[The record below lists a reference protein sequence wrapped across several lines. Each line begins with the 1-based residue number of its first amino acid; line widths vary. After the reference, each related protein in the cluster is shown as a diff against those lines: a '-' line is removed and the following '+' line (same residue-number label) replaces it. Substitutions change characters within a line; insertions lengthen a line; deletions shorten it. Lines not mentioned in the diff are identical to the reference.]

1 MSKILVDTN
10 LLLDDSNILF
20 KLHKEYDTI
29 VLSSVVLKELDK
41 HKVNPDLSFS
51 ARAAINSIKEFQ
63 KHNPG
68 VIEFVVNQADISSN
82 DDLIIAAAKQSGAGI
97 ATKDI
102 SMSIIAESKGV
113 PAKLYGNIANG
124 VFDPYIYIKEAD
136 MPTFKDGNM
145 VRSFCFLQKYYTT
158 EYENLMTWLEVNK
171 GAVRNS
177 WFFMFI
183 QDDNGEDISVYAH
196 NPLSSMIERID
207 NNPKYRS
214 IDGDKF
220 KLKAKDV
227 YQICAFYALANA
239 DNVLITGKWGSGKS
253 LISAAYAIA
262 NNPKKTFISRPPI
275 GIDHRYNIGFLPG
288 GTEDK
293 LFTWAMGFLSALY
306 YLFGNT
312 KGQAKEGK
320 SFDFVKAEMFAKVFE
335 LIDIN
340 SIQGLSL
347 MDDYLLLD
355 EVQLCTIDL
364 VSACLS
370 RATEE
375 SKIIMTGD
383 LIQSYSIKPSNSG
396 LLKLLRALPH
406 KSLAYVN
413 LKYSYRS
420 ELLELAEKL
429 QDKSF

>member
-10 LLLDDSNILF
+10 LLLDDPNILF
-20 KLHKEYDTI
+20 KLHKEYTSI
-29 VLSSVVLKELDK
+29 VLSAVVLKELDK

-63 KHNPG
+63 KTNPG
-68 VIEFVVNQADISSN
+68 VIEFVVNTQDISSN
-82 DDLIIAAAKQSGAGI
+82 DDLIISAAKQTGASL

-113 PAKLYGNIANG
+113 PVKMYGNIANG
-124 VFDPYIYIKEAD
+124 IFDPYVYMKEAD
-136 MPTFKDGNM
+136 LPKD
-145 VRSFCFLQKYYTT
+145 FCFLQKYYDKSYDDLVGWIEHIKKAT
-158 EYENLMTWLEVNK
+158 
-171 GAVRNS
+171 RHS
-177 WFFMFI
+177 WFFLFV
-183 QDDNGEDISVYAH
+183 QDPLGEDIAVYAN
-196 NPLSSMIERID
+196 NPKTFMFERID
-207 NNPKYRS
+207 NNPKYRVIEGPS
-214 IDGDKF
+214 F
-220 KLKAKDV
+220 KLKSKDV

-253 LISAAYAIA
+253 LISSAYALA
-262 NNPKKTFISRPPI
+262 TNNKKTFISRPPI

-288 GTEDK
+288 TTDDK
-293 LFTWAMGFLSALY
+293 LFSWAMGFLSSLY
-306 YLFGNT
+306 YLYGNT
-312 KGQAKEGK
+312 KGQSKEGK
-320 SFDFVKAEMFAKVFE
+320 SFDFVKTELFNKFFE

-383 LIQSYSIKPSNSG
+383 LIQSYSVKPSNSG

-406 KSLAYVN
+406 PSLAYVN

-420 ELLELAEKL
+420 ALLELAEKL
-429 QDKSF
+429 QDKTF

>member
-20 KLHKEYDTI
+20 KLHKEYDEI
-29 VLSSVVLKELDK
+29 ILSAVVLKELDK

-63 KHNPG
+63 KKYPD
-68 VIEFVVNQADISSN
+68 VITFVVNDQDISSN
-82 DDLIIAAAKQSGAGI
+82 DDLIIAAAKSTGAEI

-102 SMSIIAESKGV
+102 SMSIISESKGV
-113 PAKLYGNIANG
+113 KARLYGNIANG
-124 VFDPYIYIKEAD
+124 VFDPYTYIKETEL
-136 MPTFKDGNM
+136 PTFF
-145 VRSFCFLQKYYTT
+145 SYLQKYTNDLYD
-158 EYENLMTWLEVNK
+158 EILTWLELNK
-171 GAVRNS
+171 QVTRNS
-177 WFFMFI
+177 WCFIFI
-183 QDDNGEDISVYAH
+183 QDAASNDTAIYAN
-196 NPLSSMIERID
+196 NPINFSLDRID
-207 NNPKYRS
+207 NNPNYRTIGEDS
-214 IDGDKF
+214 F
-220 KLKAKDV
+220 KLKAKDS
-227 YQICAFYALANA
+227 YQVCAFYALINA
-239 DNVLITGKWGSGKS
+239 PNVLLTGKWGSGKS
-253 LISAAYAIA
+253 LISSAYAISH
-262 NNPKKTFISRPPI
+262 NSKKTFISRPPI
-275 GIDHRYNIGFLPG
+275 GIDPRYNIGFLPG

-293 LFTWAMGFLSALY
+293 LNSWAMGFLSSLY
-306 YLFGNT
+306 FIFGNT

-320 SFDFVKAEMFAKVFE
+320 SFDFVKAELFKKYFE
-335 LIDIN
+335 LLDIN

-383 LIQSYSIKPSNSG
+383 LVQSYNIKPSNSG

-406 KSLAYVN
+406 KSMAYVN
-413 LKYSYRS
+413 LKYAYRS
-420 ELLELAEKL
+420 DLLELAEKL
-429 QDKSF
+429 QDKTF